1 MLKPYYT
8 NKYNKFT
15 NEMTFTII
23 ENKYLFNAI
32 GFTSFT
38 SKSIQ
43 LKGTDNNLLLLPN
56 RI

>member
-23 ENKYLFNAI
+23 ENKFLFNAI